1 MRLRHWLVALS
12 VLTIAAPLRFASPAV
27 ALEGHDCAGSPEDA
41 VTKLPMP
48 LAKWAQIACTPIGH
62 ILMSHEDWIWV
73 MPDASGTVFVP
84 SQIVDAEPEQ
94 LGNKSY
100 FTRIEV
106 RPVKGEE
113 FEEAYGTFHVGFDDK
128 EVKPDAYRV
137 DITTVWGKSMRLF
150 FFDYDSYAWGMTCPD
165 NKCDIDS
172 RFMVL
177 DKNHRPES
185 RQPAI

>member
-177 DKNHRPES
+177 DKNHRPEP

>member
-1 MRLRHWLVALS
+1 MRIRNWLLTLS
-12 VLTIAAPLRFASPAV
+12 VLTIAAPLKFASPAV
-27 ALEGHDCAGSPEDA
+27 AVEGHDCSGAPEDA

-62 ILMSHEDWIWV
+62 VLMSQDGWIWI
-73 MPDASGTVFVP
+73 MPDASGMVFIP
-84 SQIVDAEPEQ
+84 SQVVDKEPEE

-100 FTRIEV
+100 FTKIEV
-106 RPVKGEE
+106 QKVKGEE
-113 FEEAYGTFHVGFDDK
+113 FEQVYGTFHIGFDQQ

-137 DITTVWGKSMRLF
+137 EMTSVSGKTMEMF
-150 FFDYDSYAWGMTCPD
+150 FFDYDSYAWGMTCAEG
-165 NKCDIDS
+165 KCDPDT

-177 DKNHRPES
+177 DKNHRPQP